1 MPEENRPDSSAAR
14 GSAPGTEPPEP
25 TPLSAAPVAAPA
37 TPSSSAPIFATRATA
52 ASAASATAPL
62 ASTTARRRRLRT
74 VLLALGPLVVLV
86 GAVYVYLT
94 TGRFVGTDN
103 AYVKAD
109 IGMVAAQVSGPI
121 VEVAVRENQPVT
133 QGEVLF
139 TIDAT
144 PFRVNV
150 DRAKAQLGAI
160 HDYVEGIRASY
171 RQKLEQLQLDRTNA
185 AYEKRELDRLQSLAS
200 RKLASDADV
209 DEARHKT
216 DVAEQESVVT
226 QRDLE
231 RIRAQLGGDPDR
243 PLTEQAAYLA
253 AKSMLDTAVLDLEH
267 TVVHAP
273 FDGVAS
279 KVPQVGH
286 YVAPGA
292 PVMSV
297 VSNHEMWIEANFK
310 ETDLTH
316 VVVGQPVS
324 IKLDTYPDREW
335 RGSVQSISQA
345 TGAEF
350 SVLPAQ
356 NATGNWVKVTQRI
369 PVRIAVQRRADD
381 PPLRVGMSADVEID
395 TGYERPAPAFLTW
408 LRPDR
413 AAEAAP
419 AGTAAVK
426 QSR

>member
-1 MPEENRPDSSAAR
+1 MSEENPQLDSSAAR
-14 GSAPGTEPPEP
+14 ADAQASAGAPNATSAPT
-25 TPLSAAPVAAPA
+25 APSTAPA
-37 TPSSSAPIFATRATA
+37 A
-52 ASAASATAPL
+52 AASATQAAPPPRI
-62 ASTTARRRRLRT
+62 APRRRLVRT
-74 VLLALGPLVVLV
+74 VLLTLGPLVVLV
-86 GAVYVYLT
+86 GAVYVYVT

-109 IGMVAAQVSGPI
+109 IGIVAAQVAGPI
-121 VEVAVRENQPVT
+121 IDVAVRENQPVA
-133 QGEVLF
+133 QGDVLF
-139 TIDAT
+139 TIDAS

-150 DRAKAQLGAI
+150 DRANAQLGAI

-171 RQKLEQLQLDRTNA
+171 RQKLEQLELDRTNA
-185 AYEKRELDRLQSLAS
+185 AYEKRELDRLQSLAT

-216 DVAEQESVVT
+216 DVANQEAVVT

-243 PLTEQAAYLA
+243 PLTEQSAFLA
-253 AKSMLDTAVLDLEH
+253 AKSMLDTAALDLEH
-267 TVVHAP
+267 TVVRAP
-273 FDGVAS
+273 FDGIAS

-286 YVAPGA
+286 YVAPGT
-292 PVMSV
+292 PIMSV

-316 VVVGQPVS
+316 VAVGQPVT
-324 IKLDTYPDREW
+324 ITLDTYPDREW
-335 RGSVQSISQA
+335 RGRVQSISQA

-356 NATGNWVKVTQRI
+356 NATGNWVKITQRI
-369 PVRIAVQRRADD
+369 PLRITVQTRPGD
-381 PPLRVGMSADVEID
+381 PPLRVGMSAEVEID

-413 AAEAAP
+413 VAEAAP
-419 AGTAAVK
+419 AETAAVK
-426 QSR
+426 ESR